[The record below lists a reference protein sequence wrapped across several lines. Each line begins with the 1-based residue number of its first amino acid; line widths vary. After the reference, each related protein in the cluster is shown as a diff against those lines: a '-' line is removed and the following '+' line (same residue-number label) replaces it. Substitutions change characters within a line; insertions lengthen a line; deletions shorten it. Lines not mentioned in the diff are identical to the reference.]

1 MTASSLLKTLDY
13 AILKP
18 EVTMHELFHA
28 AELCRAIGVG
38 CLCVKSCDVAFA
50 VDCLK
55 GSDTSVAAVVG
66 FPHGNTLGTL
76 KAMEAQLAVAQGA
89 EEIDMVINVSA
100 LKDGDTEGV
109 TDEIHAVVT
118 AAYPKAVKVILETA
132 LLTTAEMKKGVACA
146 IKAGA
151 AFVKTST
158 GFASGGA
165 TPEAV
170 KTLIAAGKGKIKVK
184 ASGGI
189 RTRADA
195 EAYLAMGCS
204 RLGVGNVLCLL
215 TDAEKKKL
223 GLDAHEAHCH

>member
-1 MTASSLLKTLDY
+1 MTDKALLKTLDY

-18 EVTMHELFHA
+18 EASMVELHHA
-28 AELCRAIGVG
+28 AERCRELGVG
-38 CLCVKSCDVAFA
+38 CLCVKSCDVPFA
-50 VDCLK
+50 VECLRD
-55 GSDTSVAAVVG
+55 SETVVAAVVG

-76 KAMEAQLAVAQGA
+76 KALEAQLAVAAGA
-89 EEIDMVINVSA
+89 REIDMVINVSA

-109 TDEIHAVVT
+109 TDEIRAVVT
-118 AAYPKAVKVILETA
+118 AAYPQPVKVILETA
-132 LLTTAEMKKGVACA
+132 LLTPAEMRKGVACA

-158 GFASGGA
+158 GFAAHGA

-170 KTLIAAGKGKIKVK
+170 KVLVTAAKGKIAVK

-195 EAYLAMGCS
+195 EAYLKMGCT
-204 RLGVGNVLCLL
+204 RLGVGNVDCLL
-215 TDAEKKKL
+215 K
-223 GLDAHEAHCH
+223 